1 MKNTMG
7 NTIKKEQQTIELF
20 EEYANSSQRVDWETN
35 VLSDI
40 EFVNNAQWDISDAA
54 ALEANN
60 IPAVCY
66 NEMKP
71 ARDQVIQ
78 QITNNKPQYRAVARE
93 NSDVSLAGDIS
104 DFMSYLW
111 DGSQGNLKFIKAT
124 ENLEDTG
131 VFILHSYY
139 DPYEDDGRGEVKI
152 CSIDPRDWYPDPR
165 SQERDAQDS
174 SNQFLAYIKSE
185 TEVLMLYPDF
195 DIKNAITWTGELRRQ
210 SSKNKSEGQSFDILN
225 QRNEKYYRI
234 IDRYEKINVEEFRIF
249 DPESDFEGVYNRE
262 EYIEFAQRPALI
274 VERIGGEKAIIKDS
288 EVRKWIGLTQSEKT
302 DTFHLMTDGSFMPG
316 VEHEGYINK
325 NGRLVMS
332 VPGST
337 VKITITNIAD
347 LLNKKFLKW
356 SKNYAKRI
364 KRTLVIG
371 EKLYREYVTPHS
383 KFPFAVIMLHHT
395 GTPYAYG
402 DARLVRPIQEQIN
415 KARSLITAY
424 NINIAS
430 LKVFVPDGTDV
441 KQLEKK
447 WGKAGAQFF
456 TYDPT
461 LGGIPVVLQY
471 QQMSNALYE
480 QIDRDKFLIQRI
492 YGVYEFQDGAMQ
504 NAPQTKGGTILID
517 EFGQRRSRF
526 KLSLIEE
533 ALNQLGYLISEMLP
547 KYYDQRKIVRIVK
560 PNAREKE
567 VIFNDQQ
574 IKENG
579 EIEILNDLKANRY
592 DLKMV
597 SGSTAPTNRTGRLDT
612 ALGLWDRQILR
623 DDESIL
629 MLTDLPNVAD
639 IIERNSIIKQAEQ
652 TVNQLQDVIKN
663 MQGNEQTMEREL
675 RHADR
680 QIEKEKGKTKIN
692 ELISKLSANTNMA
705 ISQLTKT
712 SKGGNEPSEG
722 AKEQNG

>member
-1 MKNTMG
+1 MKPRPETE
-7 NTIKKEQQTIELF
+7 TILLF
-20 EEYANSSQRVDWETN
+20 EEYSNSPKRINWAKETT
-35 VLSDI
+35 SDI
-40 EFVNNAQWDISDAA
+40 EFLHNTQWETEDIN

-93 NSDVSLAGDIS
+93 NSDVSLAGDVS
-104 DFMSYLW
+104 DLMSYLW
-111 DGSQGNLKFIKAT
+111 DSSQGNIKFIKST
-124 ENLEDTG
+124 ENFEDTG
-131 VFILHSYY
+131 IFILHPYY
-139 DPYEDDGRGEVKI
+139 DPYEDDGRGEIKI
-152 CSIDPRDWYPDPR
+152 CAINPLDWYPDPR
-165 SQERDAQDS
+165 SQDRDAQDS
-174 SNQFLAYIKSE
+174 SNQFLGYTLSK
-185 TEVLMLYPDF
+185 TNVLMLYPDF
-195 DIKNAITWTGELRRQ
+195 DVKNAKEWKGDLRPSSSLLDLELH
-210 SSKNKSEGQSFDILN
+210 
-225 QRNEKYYRI
+225 RNEKYYRV
-234 IDRYEKINVEEFRIF
+234 IDRYEKINVESFRVY
-249 DPESDFEGVYNRE
+249 DPESDFEGVFNEE
-262 EYIEFAQRPALI
+262 EYIKFAQKPALI
-274 VERIGGEKAIIKDS
+274 IEKIGGEKAIIKDS
-288 EVRKWIGLTQSEKT
+288 EVMKWIGLIQSEGT
-302 DTFHLMTDGSFMPG
+302 DTFHFMTDGSYMPG

-332 VPGST
+332 IPGST
-337 VKITITNIAD
+337 VKINITTIAD

-356 SKNYAKRI
+356 EKNYIRRI

-371 EKLYREYVTPHS
+371 EKIYKSYVTKHS
-383 KFPFAVIMLHHT
+383 KFPFAVIMHHHT
-395 GTPYAYG
+395 GDPYAYG
-402 DARLVRPIQEQIN
+402 DARLVRPIQKQIN

-430 LKVFVPDGTDV
+430 LKVFIPEGTDI
-441 KQLEKK
+441 KQLEQK

-461 LGGIPVVLQY
+461 LGGIPVILQY

-533 ALNQLGYLISEMLP
+533 ALNQLGNLISEMIP
-547 KYYDQRKIVRIVK
+547 VYYDQRKAIRIVK

-567 VIFNDQQ
+567 VVFNNKVV
-574 IKENG
+574 KENG
-579 EIEILNDLKANRY
+579 EVEVLNDLKSNKY

-623 DDESIL
+623 DDEAIL
-629 MLTDLPNVAD
+629 MLTDLPNVED

-652 TVNQLQDVIKN
+652 TINQLNEVIKT
-663 MQGNEQTMEREL
+663 MQGDQQTMEREL

-680 QIEKEKGKTKIN
+680 QIEKEKGKAKISGLVS
-692 ELISKLSANTNMA
+692 ELSANTKLA
-705 ISQLTKT
+705 IKQLKTPSQGAEA
-712 SKGGNEPSEG
+712 SKGGKG
-722 AKEQNG
+722 TQ